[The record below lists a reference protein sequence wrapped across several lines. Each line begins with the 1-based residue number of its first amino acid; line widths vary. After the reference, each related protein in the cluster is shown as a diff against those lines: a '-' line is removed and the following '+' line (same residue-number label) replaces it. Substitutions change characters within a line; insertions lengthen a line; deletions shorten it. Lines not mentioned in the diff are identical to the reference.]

1 WRATGTASAV
11 RGRGRCPRVTW
22 AGGRVSRGRSPGPV
36 RETRAGVRDPLVP
49 LLRFRSAPGAG
60 SVPYPR
66 MQLCSSDSSSAL
78 PTPPVLFRL
87 PQRGHRMSSVL
98 FRPSLPLRRPLR
110 RSLRAAAVTG
120 AACLA
125 VAVAAAPAAHAGP
138 GGAFGTVYS
147 LTQGPCVA
155 VVDSSVNGDAYP
167 NSAAFTVQTTMIGVG
182 SCELTVTLRWR
193 DVRSEEHTSELQSR

>member
-1 WRATGTASAV
+1 DHPDRSARPARVCVIRWSRSSGSGPRRARDRYRTHERSCALPT
-11 RGRGRCPRVTW
+11 PRVLF
-22 AGGRVSRGRSPGPV
+22 R
-36 RETRAGVRDPLVP
+36 
-49 LLRFRSAPGAG
+49 LLE
-60 SVPYPR
+60 
-66 MQLCSSDSSSAL
+66 CSSDSSSAL

-167 NSAAFTVQTTMIGVG
+167 NSAAFTVQTTMIG
-182 SCELTVTLRWR
+182 
-193 DVRSEEHTSELQSR
+193 